1 MTFLGYLMNN
11 DEVGGERFVPMT
23 LIQLQDTR
31 PWMVL
36 GAGQQWAK
44 WKVILIV
51 IWIATQ
57 QRGQRCQAGCW

>member
-1 MTFLGYLMNN
+1 
-11 DEVGGERFVPMT
+11 MT

-31 PWMVL
+31 PWMLL

-57 QRGQRCQAGCW
+57 QRVNGARQVVGRACFGHVRE